1 MLASI
6 LILISLHLYSGFTTA
21 HPTKP
26 TTTTSSSSSS
36 QAPPKTLNL
45 TAIATRNNVSVLE
58 CWQLANPFVAS
69 STPGVTGAEVLQLG
83 QGGNVSLTVIPP
95 RFDGGLHNAPV
106 VQYVYFTS
114 GLAVVSIPNSTASV
128 RIKGGRDGLI
138 IAADSTGAGHVTKYP
153 SGQETVA
160 LLVPTLGGSL
170 PGHSVL
176 YEGGCRREDEL

>member
-95 RFDGGLHNAPV
+95 R
-106 VQYVYFTS
+106 YVYFTS